1 MAKAPLTISLDEET
15 AFRLRI
21 AARTTGETQEAF
33 ASRVVAEAVEAAY
46 WAPALASLEE
56 YDRTGVAYEAGPVL
70 ERFKARVRAK
80 AAMKQ
85 VAED

>member
-1 MAKAPLTISLDEET
+1 MAKVPLTIELDEET

-21 AARTTGETQEAF
+21 AARTAGETTEGF
-33 ASRVVAEAVEAAY
+33 ARRVLAEAVEAAY
-46 WAPALASLEE
+46 WAPALASLADH
-56 YDRTGVAYEAGPVL
+56 DRTGVAYEARPVL

-80 AAMKQ
+80 AAVKQ